1 MSHQG
6 HPRPPCADS
15 CIGHECLAASTAP
28 RRVFEKKTKILTD
41 RLDGNA
47 ALFCAPVELD
57 MMSDTRYRVA
67 ITVT

>member
-15 CIGHECLAASTAP
+15 CIGHECSAASTAP
-28 RRVFEKKTKILTD
+28 RQVFEKKTKILTD

-47 ALFCAPVELD
+47 VLLFDPVELD
-57 MMSDTRYRVA
+57 MMRDSAYRVA
-67 ITVT
+67 TT